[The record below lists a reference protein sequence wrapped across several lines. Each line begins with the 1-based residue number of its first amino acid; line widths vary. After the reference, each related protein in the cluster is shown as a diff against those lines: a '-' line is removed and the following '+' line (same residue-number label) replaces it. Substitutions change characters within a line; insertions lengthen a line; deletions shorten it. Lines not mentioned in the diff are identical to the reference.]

1 MWVNRQEKRRQKQ
14 APGAG
19 LQGPRGTWGLGRGW
33 QDSERRGGRWRPEGV
48 DACPG
53 GQAIQDRKRRGRI
66 RYKNSGVAQ
75 SKGVGWGGIKDT

>member
-33 QDSERRGGRWRPEGV
+33 QDSERRGGRWRPERV

-53 GQAIQDRKRRGRI
+53 RQAIQDRKIMRVIGYI
-66 RYKNSGVAQ
+66 NIYVDQFQGGGSG
-75 SKGVGWGGIKDT
+75 GV